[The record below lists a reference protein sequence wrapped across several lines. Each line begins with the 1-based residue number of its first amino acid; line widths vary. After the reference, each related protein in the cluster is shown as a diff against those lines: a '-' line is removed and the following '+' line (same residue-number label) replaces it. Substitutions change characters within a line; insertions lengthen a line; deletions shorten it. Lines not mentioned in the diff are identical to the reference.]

1 MKNKRKVA
9 KKLEFP
15 IEGKLRIASK
25 EQYQSI
31 LSKLYSLGYEFQS
44 GKEYSIDDIPIG
56 VSWELATDLDNKPF
70 IRKTKLNRVLINYET
85 DYIDLEK
92 HPL

>member
-1 MKNKRKVA
+1 MKNKTKV
-9 KKLEFP
+9 LEFP
-15 IEGKLRIASK
+15 IEGKIRLTSK

-44 GKEYSIDDIPIG
+44 GKEYSIDDMPIG
-56 VSWELATDLDNKPF
+56 ICWEIATDLDNKPL
-70 IRKTKLNRVLINYET
+70 IRKTKINRILINYET
-85 DYIDLEK
+85 NYIDLKK